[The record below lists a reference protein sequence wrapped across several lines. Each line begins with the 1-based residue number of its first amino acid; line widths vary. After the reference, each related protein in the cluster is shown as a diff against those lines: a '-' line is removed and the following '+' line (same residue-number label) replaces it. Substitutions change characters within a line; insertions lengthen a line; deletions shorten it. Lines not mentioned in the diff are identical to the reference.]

1 MMVGHAA
8 RDELNLVV
16 LLGSVTTRQVAGQ
29 VSLTPI
35 LPVVVNRDDSQL
47 RVFGIMR
54 FLVAPTLNL
63 AFALKGSDHP
73 SKRTCQTIETA
84 IFMKNVRSVFTL
96 ACNWVTCMFAIEAD
110 DIVKLLR
117 VVLVYM

>member
-1 MMVGHAA
+1 METKEQEKEQFVLRCLPENVGSLYDGWHAA

-35 LPVVVNRDDSQL
+35 LPVVLNRDDSKFL
-47 RVFGIMR
+47 VFGIMR

-63 AFALKGSDHP
+63 AFALKGHP
-73 SKRTCQTIETA
+73 LRSSK
-84 IFMKNVRSVFTL
+84 
-96 ACNWVTCMFAIEAD
+96 
-110 DIVKLLR
+110 
-117 VVLVYM
+117 